1 MKISSIHVLE
11 NTKKVT
17 KVDVSIL
24 KKLLRCN
31 VLLYFCPIKVS
42 LTTTNGC
49 VNYKL
54 FQKRINNPFRKPFP
68 NVLFQ

>member
-1 MKISSIHVLE
+1 MKISPIHVLE

-24 KKLLRCN
+24 KKLLMCN

-42 LTTTNGC
+42 LFLSNQS
-49 VNYKL
+49 VS
-54 FQKRINNPFRKPFP
+54 NNDQWLRQ
-68 NVLFQ
+68 L